1 MTGSRPVL
9 VTFEIFKDR
18 EEVLRKGNMLKGSS
32 IHIGEDL
39 SKRIRESRG
48 ELRKYMRKIKKANP
62 DATCILQY
70 DKLYVNNK
78 IYVFNDL
85 QGRVSSLAFSSY
97 DRAHLLAVVLVAH
110 CSHLIKRFSNY
121 SIM

>member
-9 VTFEIFKDR
+9 VTFEVFKDR
-18 EEVLRKGNMLKGSS
+18 EEVLRKGNMLKGSN
-32 IHIGEDL
+32 IHIGEDM

-62 DATCILQY
+62 EATCFMQY

-85 QGRVSSLAFSSY
+85 QGRVSF
-97 DRAHLLAVVLVAH
+97 HQP
-110 CSHLIKRFSNY
+110 LIKTWLITMRY
-121 SIM
+121 LT